1 MIGICA
7 QGSDIVLEVVI
18 GDQGLVYV
26 LKGVILCS
34 RE

>member
-1 MIGICA
+1 
-7 QGSDIVLEVVI
+7 VLEVVI